1 MRTSTCCWSWRVLVD
16 PILAGQELAQKFTE
30 EVARDQLL
38 QEVALQGGN
47 VEEIARGLSRTP
59 SHSAKLPLRM
69 VLVTKMRADSAR
81 HYADM
86 LEDSADLIESFGLSP
101 QKKADLSR
109 VSQYMHFF
117 EQLDALYSR
126 KVGQALRARSFK
138 QFKEV
143 QLGTDNLSFD
153 DVAKLNMDTLAEG
166 SLAAQVLEAIESG
179 DAEALRRVATAKRVL
194 AAAESTI
201 NEPNVYTQIRLLNDL
216 RKDNFFLSPNTWLQ
230 RNVVAGAGVNFY
242 MGVED
247 FASAAFKTGSVKD
260 AFEMSTFAASRMFMG
275 MNEAFS
281 AAFQVLNTGKPTL
294 TSLGLKENVDP
305 SRSDEREAEQRR
317 PAQICEGKP
326 QRSVVR
332 EFRGWRRGN
341 SLSPR

>member
-1 MRTSTCCWSWRVLVD
+1 MLVD
-16 PILAGQELAQKFTE
+16 PIPWRVKELAQECTE

-47 VEEIARGLSRTP
+47 VEEIARGLILRDAGSV
-59 SHSAKLPLRM
+59 AKLPLRM

-126 KVGQALRARSFK
+126 KAGQALRARSFK

-153 DVAKLNMDTLAEG
+153 GVL
-166 SLAAQVLEAIESG
+166 LEAEHG
-179 DAEALRRVATAKRVL
+179 H
-194 AAAESTI
+194 
-201 NEPNVYTQIRLLNDL
+201 
-216 RKDNFFLSPNTWLQ
+216 
-230 RNVVAGAGVNFY
+230 
-242 MGVED
+242 
-247 FASAAFKTGSVKD
+247 
-260 AFEMSTFAASRMFMG
+260 
-275 MNEAFS
+275 
-281 AAFQVLNTGKPTL
+281 
-294 TSLGLKENVDP
+294 
-305 SRSDEREAEQRR
+305 
-317 PAQICEGKP
+317 
-326 QRSVVR
+326 
-332 EFRGWRRGN
+332 
-341 SLSPR
+341 PR